1 MKLQE
6 FKKDNKKLILT
17 TLNEFKVVDFPE
29 KGRMFTITSE
39 NKKIILD
46 YVQNNKTLSQI
57 AREHGVNRNAIYEK
71 VARIFKRIRIYATK
85 DLSQEEKDYFKNL
98 YY

>member
-6 FKKDNKKLILT
+6 FKKDNKQLILK
-17 TLNEFKVVDFPE
+17 TLKEFKVVDLPE

-39 NKKIILD
+39 NKQIILD
-46 YVQNNKTLSQI
+46 YVQNDKSLSQI
-57 AREHGVNRNAIYEK
+57 AREHGVNYNAIYER
-71 VARIFKRIRIYATK
+71 VVRLFKRIRIYATK
-85 DLSQEEKDYFKNL
+85 NFSQEEKDFFKNL